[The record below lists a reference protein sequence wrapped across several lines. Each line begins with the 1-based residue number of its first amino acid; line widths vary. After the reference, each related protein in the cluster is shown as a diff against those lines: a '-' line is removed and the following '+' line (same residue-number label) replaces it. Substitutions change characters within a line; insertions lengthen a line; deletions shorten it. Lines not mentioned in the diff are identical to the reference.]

1 MTPGVPGCEA
11 MPLVVVRARP
21 HPSLA
26 PRVCER
32 PDGAVET
39 EVGETGRLAA
49 ARAESGSPEESLG
62 LGGAKG
68 TRIHGQGH
76 ASCVGR
82 GPRALDSPERVN
94 VECLRV
100 YPGTVK
106 VVLPDSTELE
116 LPDGASGLDA
126 ARAIGPKLAEQ
137 AVLVK
142 VDGIPQDLRLPLADG
157 ASLQILTTR
166 DTQDPNALAVL
177 RHSAAHL
184 LAEAV
189 RRLYPGVKVAIG
201 PPIDNGFY
209 YDFEFPEPINDGDLE
224 AIEAEV
230 QRELAEGR
238 SWEREEVSADGARAR
253 FEDEGEQYKV
263 ELVDAAD
270 GAISLYTQGDFTDL
284 CRGPHLQ
291 TSAPIKAFKLTSLAG
306 AYWRGDEK
314 NAQLTR
320 VYGTAFFSQ
329 KDLDAH
335 LEHLELA
342 RANDH
347 RRLGTQLDLF
357 HFDEHSPGSPF
368 WHPKGMAIF
377 NVLEDL
383 RRRENARRGY
393 DEVKTPLI
401 YDKALWV
408 TSGHWDKFR
417 ENMFLIPVDDEHT
430 YAIKPMNCPGHMLLF
445 GSQLRSYR
453 ELPLRFAEAAPLHRN
468 ELAGAL
474 HGLTRVRHV
483 TQDDAHI
490 FCSREQIDT
499 ELDACLEYLRYL
511 YGLFGIEP
519 RAELSTRPESKLGAD
534 EEWDFT
540 EGKLIEALDRHGIEY
555 FVGEGEGSFYGPKI
569 DLHIT
574 DALDRSWQLGTIQ
587 LDAQMPAR
595 FGLTYMG
602 PDNREHP
609 VFVVHRAFFGSHER
623 FIGIIIEH
631 FGGAF
636 PVWLAPVQVRVLAV
650 SEQHRDGAHAIADRL
665 TGAGYRV
672 DVDDRDE
679 TLGKRIRD
687 SELEKIPVVVVFGE
701 RESEA
706 TLAVRTRGEGQST
719 RSLDE
724 LLADLAEAVAQAS

>member
-1 MTPGVPGCEA
+1 M
-11 MPLVVVRARP
+11 
-21 HPSLA
+21 
-26 PRVCER
+26 
-32 PDGAVET
+32 
-39 EVGETGRLAA
+39 
-49 ARAESGSPEESLG
+49 
-62 LGGAKG
+62 
-68 TRIHGQGH
+68 
-76 ASCVGR
+76 
-82 GPRALDSPERVN
+82 
-94 VECLRV
+94 
-100 YPGTVK
+100 K
-106 VVLPDSTELE
+106 VILPDSTELE

-142 VDGIPQDLRLPLADG
+142 ADGLVQDLRLPLPDG
-157 ASLQILTTR
+157 AKLQILTTR
-166 DTQDPNALAVL
+166 NTQDPDALAVL

-189 RRLYPGVKVAIG
+189 RKLYPGVKVAIG

-209 YDFEFPEPINDGDLE
+209 YDFDFPSPINDADLE
-224 AIEAEV
+224 LIEAEV
-230 QRELAEGR
+230 QRELGEGR
-238 SWEREEVSADGARAR
+238 SWEREEISADEARER
-253 FEDEGEQYKV
+253 FAAEGEQYKV
-263 ELVDAAD
+263 ELVDTAE
-270 GAISLYTQGDFTDL
+270 GAISLYTQGEFTDL

-291 TSAPIKAFKLTSLAG
+291 TSGPIKAFTLTSLAG

-320 VYGTAFFSQ
+320 IYGTAFFSQ

-335 LEHLELA
+335 LERLELA
-342 RANDH
+342 RTRDH
-347 RRLGTQLDLF
+347 RRLGRELDLF

-377 NVLEDL
+377 NALEDL

-393 DEVKTPLI
+393 SEVKTPLI

-417 ENMFLIPVDDEHT
+417 ENMFLIPIDDEHT

-453 ELPLRFAEAAPLHRN
+453 DLPLRFAEAAPLHRN
-468 ELAGAL
+468 EPAGAL
-474 HGLTRVRHV
+474 HGLTRVRYV

-499 ELDACLEYLRYL
+499 ELDGSLEYLRYL

-519 RAELSTRPESKLGAD
+519 RAELSTRPENKLGTD
-534 EEWDFT
+534 DEWDFT
-540 EGKLIEALDRHGIEY
+540 EGKLIEALDRHGITY

-609 VFVVHRAFFGSHER
+609 VFVIHRALFGSLER

-631 FGGAF
+631 YGGAL
-636 PVWLAPVQVRVLAV
+636 PLWLAPVQVRLLPV
-650 SEQHRDGAHAIADRL
+650 SEAHREGAQAIAARIRE
-665 TGAGYRV
+665 AGFRV
-672 DVDDRDE
+672 ELDERDE

-687 SELEKIPVVVVFGE
+687 SEVEKIPVVVVFGE

-706 TLAVRTRGEGQST
+706 ALAVRTRGAGQST

-724 LLADLAEAVAQAS
+724 LLADLSDADAARATRETG